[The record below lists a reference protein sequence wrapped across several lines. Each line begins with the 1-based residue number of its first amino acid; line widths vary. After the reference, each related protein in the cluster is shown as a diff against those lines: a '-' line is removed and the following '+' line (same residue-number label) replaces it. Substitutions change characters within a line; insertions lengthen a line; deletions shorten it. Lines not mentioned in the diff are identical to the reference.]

1 MQRRKTKHMKKILV
15 IMAMGFFLVSCRQAV
30 ATRVV
35 ACAEVGIVGASACIN
50 TKTITEADKPVREKR
65 EPVILLRILTEL

>member
-1 MQRRKTKHMKKILV
+1 MKKIMI
-15 IMAMGFFLVSCRQAV
+15 IMAMGLFLVSCRHSV

-50 TKTITEADKPVREKR
+50 TRSISEADKPVRERR